1 MTVLDTNFM
10 IYLLRNKEAAE
21 VADYYSN
28 PRTTTINLFE
38 LYYGAKLSVKR
49 KESISDINSL
59 LKAVDILQFDK
70 PAAEKAGEIQ
80 AMLMN
85 SGEPI
90 ELQDVLIAGIVM
102 SRNEELVTKNI
113 KHFKRIP
120 GLKCIS
126 WSPTDYGNKS

>member
-28 PRTTTINLFE
+28 PKTTTINLFE
-38 LYYGAKLSVKR
+38 LYYGAKRSVKR

-59 LKAVDILQFDK
+59 LKSVDILQFDK

-80 AMLMN
+80 AVLMN

-102 SRNEELVTKNI
+102 SRNEELVTNNI

-120 GLKCIS
+120 GLKCSS
-126 WSPTDYGNKS
+126 WNPTDYGKL